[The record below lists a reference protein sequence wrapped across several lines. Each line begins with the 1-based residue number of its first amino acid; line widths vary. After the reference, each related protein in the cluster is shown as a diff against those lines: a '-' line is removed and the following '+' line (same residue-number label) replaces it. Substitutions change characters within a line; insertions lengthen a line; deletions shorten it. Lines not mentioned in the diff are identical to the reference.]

1 MTHHKNCV
9 VIGISSLSEPGEG
22 ANVVVA
28 GLSVGEGS
36 ARKLILTVCIGTSSD
51 VDIKIC
57 GPACQG
63 LEILFINLIM
73 NPLTAIDKFSQ
84 MVRKM
89 IQ

>member
-9 VIGISSLSEPGEG
+9 VIGISSLSKPGEG

-73 NPLTAIDKFSQ
+73 NPLIAIDKFSQ